1 MGYHPHVH
9 PLHAHTPLMTTVR
22 EIVETPGMP
31 TWVRLTLGLI
41 GIAVLRLAHVMAEP
55 LLTSGWTWSEGIL
68 VVLALVIGFDAL
80 HAAARKRWPL
90 VLFTDLLLARLVT
103 GRSR

>member
-1 MGYHPHVH
+1 
-9 PLHAHTPLMTTVR
+9 MTTVR
-22 EIVETPGMP
+22 EIVELPGMP

-41 GIAVLRLAHVMAEP
+41 GIGMLQLTHGLYEP
-55 LLTSGWTWSEGIL
+55 LLTAGWSWGQGVL
-68 VVLALVIGFDAL
+68 VLLFLLVGLDAL

-90 VLFTDLLLARLVT
+90 VLFTDLLIARLLT